1 MRAARFESVGKPLA
15 VHVIPV
21 PRPAAEEV
29 LVRVAATGLCG
40 SDVHIAMEGITPT
53 PYLPITLGHEI
64 AGTVAAVGDDVTGWS
79 VDERV

>member
-1 MRAARFESVGKPLA
+1 MRAARFERVGKPLA

-40 SDVHIAMEGITPT
+40 SDVHIVI
-53 PYLPITLGHEI
+53 
-64 AGTVAAVGDDVTGWS
+64 
-79 VDERV
+79 